1 MAAFSTIG
9 DSFSIV
15 ATLSGVAVTVWSFKI
30 ACALLL
36 PSRVESA
43 RVAVSTKLGS
53 CIGAGFLNLLFGI
66 ITFIILQVPHPATK
80 LLGTVLLAGYFA
92 TIAIGASGISKL
104 AAERLRDLKG
114 GQSNMFDCY
123 AKASL
128 YLVIA
133 SLMPVLG
140 WFLFAP
146 LVLLIGGGAGL
157 IAILKPVRVNEV
169 A

>member
-15 ATLSGVAVTVWSFKI
+15 ATLSGIAVTVWAFKI
-30 ACALLL
+30 TCALLL
-36 PSRVESA
+36 PGRVEAA
-43 RVAVSTKLGS
+43 RAAVSTRTGS
-53 CIGAGFLNLLFGI
+53 CIGVGFLSLLIGFISFLILQIPFPGAKLFGMI
-66 ITFIILQVPHPATK
+66 
-80 LLGTVLLAGYFA
+80 LLAGYLA
-92 TIAIGASGISKL
+92 TVAIGASGISKL
-104 AAERLRDLKG
+104 AAERLRDLKA
-114 GQSNMFDCY
+114 GQANMFDSY

-133 SLMPVLG
+133 SFMPVLG

-146 LVLLIGGGAGL
+146 LVILIGGGAGL
-157 IAILKPVRVNEV
+157 IAVLKPARANEV